1 MPLDV
6 TVSMERTRMKAVIQR
21 VSQASVV
28 VDGKTVGACERGL
41 MILLGVAEGDTEL
54 DAELLCRKIVNLRI
68 FPDEAG
74 KMNRSLHDID
84 GEMLV
89 ISQFTLMANYRQ
101 GNRPDFLASAK
112 PDEADRLYK
121 YFKQLAAAEVRHVG
135 SGIFGADMK
144 VSLINDGPVTIVMDS
159 EVLKKKK

>member
-1 MPLDV
+1 
-6 TVSMERTRMKAVIQR
+6 
-21 VSQASVV
+21 
-28 VDGKTVGACERGL
+28 

-68 FPDEAG
+68 FCDEAG
-74 KMNRSLHDID
+74 KMNRSIKDID

-89 ISQFTLMANYRQ
+89 ISQFTLLANYRH

-112 PDEADRLYK
+112 PVEADRLYE
-121 YFKQLAAAEVRHVG
+121 YFKQLASREVRRVE
-135 SGIFGADMK
+135 SGIFGAHME
-144 VSLINDGPVTIVMDS
+144 VSLLNHGPVTIVMDS